1 VTREER
7 RRLPTVRAAY
17 IPTLLELLLMGAKE
31 GPVAITTV
39 ELSRRL
45 GKSQQSASKHLEA
58 LERQGFIERFKHGRR
73 IEVRLTKKGVNELIS
88 LYLIL
93 RGVLEE
99 APESYV
105 FVGRV
110 FTGLGE
116 GRYYMSLEGYK
127 KQFKEKL
134 GFEPYPGTLN
144 LRLETPSQVLQLRE
158 LASMPG
164 IEIKGFS
171 DGVRT
176 YGGVKCFRALI
187 DGVVGAALIIE
198 RTHYDYSV
206 LEVIAPVELRRE
218 LGLKD
223 GDRVTVRV
231 FYQSKP

>member
-1 VTREER
+1 M
-7 RRLPTVRAAY
+7 PTVRAAY

-39 ELSRRL
+39 ELSRRI

-58 LERQGFIERFKHGRR
+58 LEEQGFIERYKRGKKM
-73 IEVRLTKKGVNELIS
+73 EVRLTRKGVNELVS

-93 RGVLEE
+93 RSVFEE

-116 GRYYMSLEGYK
+116 GKYYMSLEGYRR
-127 KQFKEKL
+127 QFREKL
-134 GFEPYPGTLN
+134 GFEPFPGTLN
-144 LRLETPSQVLQLRE
+144 LKLESASHMLQLRE

-187 DGVVGAALIIE
+187 DSVVGAALIIE

-206 LEVIAPVELRRE
+206 LEVIAPVNLRKE

-223 GDRVTVRV
+223 GDKVTVRV
-231 FYQSKP
+231 FYREVD